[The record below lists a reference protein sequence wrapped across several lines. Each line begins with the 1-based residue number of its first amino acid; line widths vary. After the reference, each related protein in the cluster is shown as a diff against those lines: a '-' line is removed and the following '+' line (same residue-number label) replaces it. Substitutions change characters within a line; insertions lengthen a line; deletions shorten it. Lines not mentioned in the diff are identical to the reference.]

1 MGMGQ
6 VTSYPCSSH
15 QTSWDLWM
23 FIPLK
28 QWHVSIYGDI
38 SYVHITIYG
47 IKLDI
52 YIYLLRFIWDTCY
65 HANQSHSYPIIRL
78 NPIQTLFADG

>member
-38 SYVHITIYG
+38 SYVHITKVYG

-52 YIYLLRFIWDTCY
+52 YIYISVKIHMGHMLPCKSVPFLSHYPIE
-65 HANQSHSYPIIRL
+65 SHSDPIC
-78 NPIQTLFADG
+78 